1 MKQIRQSWMLAAI
14 LISVL
19 FFASCEREDN
29 PVVDGKEQQEA
40 EFQTQ
45 MDQALSWAQVY
56 GPTTQTLAEEV
67 AARHN
72 GKALPLTTRPVRAPS
87 ASAALISAG
96 LLN

>member
-1 MKQIRQSWMLAAI
+1 MKPIRLSWMLVAI
-14 LISVL
+14 LTGGL
-19 FFASCEREDN
+19 FFASCSRED
-29 PVVDGKEQQEA
+29 DLIDEKQLQEA
-40 EFQTQ
+40 EFQSQ
-45 MDQALSWAQVY
+45 LDQAMSWAQVY